1 MIWLKTKKVN
11 YASSVLGFVSWQ
23 TGDSSC
29 CCGMQLKI
37 WNNQIYVIDRLVL
50 WIPQITEGFQLGQYE
65 RTKHD
70 STSIAWGLVNKLG
83 INCRGR
89 GEQGSKGGG
98 LGLGL
103 VEITNFTKLS
113 GKFQPETR
121 KCFSFITILHCSQIS
136 DASNIWYWFNWRF
149 SLHDRILEELTLG
162 RWLKWLTVRSK
173 ESQQSGSRC
182 RGSLPG
188 GRSSILTISRNK

>member
-1 MIWLKTKKVN
+1 MLPVF
-11 YASSVLGFVSWQ
+11 LDLFHG
-23 TGDSSC
+23 
-29 CCGMQLKI
+29 
-37 WNNQIYVIDRLVL
+37 RLVTHL
-50 WIPQITEGFQLGQYE
+50 VAVACNWKSGTTKYMWLIHWSIEFHRFQLGQYE

>member
-1 MIWLKTKKVN
+1 MSTTLGLFGQCGQKIFAPGSQMIWLKTKKVN

-23 TGDSSC
+23 T
-29 CCGMQLKI
+29 
-37 WNNQIYVIDRLVL
+37 WPVTHLVAVACNWKSGTTKYMWL
-50 WIPQITEGFQLGQYE
+50 IHWSIEFHRFQLGQYE

-103 VEITNFTKLS
+103 LEITNFTKLS
-113 GKFQPETR
+113 GKFQPKTR
-121 KCFSFITILHCSQIS
+121 KCFSFTTILHCSQIA
-136 DASNIWYWFNWRF
+136 DASNINWRF
-149 SLHDRILEELTLG
+149 LCMTAFLKN
-162 RWLKWLTVRSK
+162 WLWEGGS
-173 ESQQSGSRC
+173 SG
-182 RGSLPG
+182 
-188 GRSSILTISRNK
+188 